1 MRLLAAP
8 EGEDPSVVSGE
19 SGAIGMGFIDAVMTD
34 PQYAAL
40 RKDVGLD
47 ENSVVLMF
55 STEGATDPDNYRRI
69 VGKDAV
75 DVLNA

>member
-8 EGEDPSVVSGE
+8 EEGDPAVVSGE

-40 RKDVGLD
+40 REALELGG
-47 ENSVVLMF
+47 NSVVLMF
-55 STEGATDPDNYRRI
+55 STEGATDPENYRRI
-69 VGKDAV
+69 VGKDK
-75 DVLNA
+75 